1 MTAATLRK
9 DPDLQQTGVS
19 ATRLQQLVAVLDTM
33 KTPLGG
39 LKAGAGAGANY
50 YRESGTLRARF
61 VDHSMKSDKDYIV
74 MSAQEVDA
82 VTAFVRDRQAEGD
95 RYLLRLLGSADTAL
109 ENARSYVREQEQKG
123 GPTLALRG

>member
-19 ATRLQQLVAVLDTM
+19 ATRLQQLVAALDNM

-95 RYLLRLLGSADTAL
+95 KYLLRLLGSADTAL

>member
-19 ATRLQQLVAVLDTM
+19 ATRLQQLVAALDTM
-33 KTPLGG
+33 KTSLGG

-95 RYLLRLLGSADTAL
+95 KYLLRLLGSADTAL

>member
-19 ATRLQQLVAVLDTM
+19 AARLQQLVAALDTM

-95 RYLLRLLGSADTAL
+95 KYLLRLLGSADTAL